1 MLRWH
6 VFASCI
12 LSTLLQICVE
22 LLCCPTAAASPL
34 PAREDWEQSAV
45 AYFKCLGSMSDICE
59 ALVTLLQDVVLPNVS
74 ADCPSRSS
82 AERALKASVVKS
94 VIRSLLDH
102 HEPEI

>member
-1 MLRWH
+1 
-6 VFASCI
+6 
-12 LSTLLQICVE
+12 
-22 LLCCPTAAASPL
+22 
-34 PAREDWEQSAV
+34 
-45 AYFKCLGSMSDICE
+45 MSDICE